1 MDKEEWLLMEYR
13 NEPQASEEVLQ
24 FIADFLFHKNSN
36 GKEDIEMV
44 KHLFKTYCWYF
55 AHMLQLAFGRGRVYY
70 VHDEHYFVWRDDNFD
85 GIMLY
90 DIDGVYHTHKILIP
104 EDELSIEERKMLHDE
119 AMPYANNNTTMMEK
133 LLKRI
138 SNPQMSA
145 ISKRKGC

>member
-55 AHMLQLAFGRGRVYY
+55 AHILQLAF
-70 VHDEHYFVWRDDNFD
+70 
-85 GIMLY
+85 
-90 DIDGVYHTHKILIP
+90 
-104 EDELSIEERKMLHDE
+104 
-119 AMPYANNNTTMMEK
+119 
-133 LLKRI
+133 
-138 SNPQMSA
+138 
-145 ISKRKGC
+145 

>member
-1 MDKEEWLLMEYR
+1 MSHRQAKKYYSLLLIFYSTKIAMEKKIQRWLNIYL
-13 NEPQASEEVLQ
+13 
-24 FIADFLFHKNSN
+24 I
-36 GKEDIEMV
+36 
-44 KHLFKTYCWYF
+44 KTYCWYF
-55 AHMLQLAFGRGRVYY
+55 AHILQLAFERGRVYY
-70 VHDEHYFVWRDDNFD
+70 VHDEHYFVWRDDDFN

-90 DIDGVYHTHKILIP
+90 DINGVYHTHKILIP

-145 ISKRKGC
+145 ISKRKGY

>member
-1 MDKEEWLLMEYR
+1 MEYR

-55 AHMLQLAFGRGRVYY
+55 AHILQLAFGRGRVYY
-70 VHDEHYFVWRDDNFD
+70 VHDEHYFVWRDDDFD

-90 DIDGVYHTHKILIP
+90 DINGVYHTHKILIP
-104 EDELSIEERKMLHDE
+104 EYELSIEERKMLHDE
-119 AMPYANNNTTMMEK
+119 AMPYANNNTTMMER

-138 SNPQMSA
+138 SNPQISA

>member
-36 GKEDIEMV
+36 GKED
-44 KHLFKTYCWYF
+44 
-55 AHMLQLAFGRGRVYY
+55 
-70 VHDEHYFVWRDDNFD
+70 VWRDDDFN

-90 DIDGVYHTHKILIP
+90 DINGVYHTHKILIP

-145 ISKRKGC
+145 ISKRKGY